1 MSNLEELIER
11 LCPDGVEYKT
21 LGDVATIS
29 RGGNFQKKDFTEQ
42 GKPCIHYGQI
52 YTRYG
57 LFTDKTLTFIN
68 DECFAKQKYAE
79 PNDIIMAVTSEN
91 IEDICKCIAWLGTE
105 KVAVSGHSAIIHHSL
120 DPKYLA
126 YFFHSQHFFNQK
138 RRLAHG
144 TKVMEVTPDT
154 LKSIQLPVPPL
165 EVQREIVR
173 ILDNFTFL
181 TAELAAELAA
191 RQKQYEYYRDLL
203 LNFENVHKGGTTAYS
218 IPGLA
223 EMLHGLCPEGVEFL
237 ATKDI
242 KTDSF
247 WLMPTTPK
255 FIDKGIKYITSKN
268 IKNGIIDFENVKFI
282 SDNDYKIIS
291 VNRPIKS
298 GDLLVTMIGTIGEAA
313 FYNGEEPLYG
323 QNLYLIRLNDGVI
336 NKKYYYYYLTM
347 PKIKNS
353 LISKKYASS
362 QGYIK
367 AGNLENLK
375 LPVPPLEVQQRIVDI
390 LDRFDSLCND
400 ISVGLPAEIEARQK
414 QYEYYR
420 DKLLTFKEL
429 KKEA

>member
-91 IEDICKCIAWLGTE
+91 IEDICKCVAWLGTE

-191 RQKQYEYYRDLL
+191 RQKQYEYYKVNLL
-203 LNFENVHKGGTTAYS
+203 LENNQSPNVTLNDIAINRDSQRKPVTSSKRESGNIPYYGASGIVDYVKDYIFDGDYLLVSEDGANLLARNTPIAFS
-218 IPGLA
+218 IQGKTWVNNHAHIL
-223 EMLHGLCPEGVEFL
+223 EFDNYYTRRYVEFYL
-237 ATKDI
+237 NSIDLTPYISGGAQPKLNQKNLNSI
-242 KTDSF
+242 KI
-247 WLMPTTPK
+247 P
-255 FIDKGIKYITSKN
+255 
-268 IKNGIIDFENVKFI
+268 
-282 SDNDYKIIS
+282 
-291 VNRPIKS
+291 
-298 GDLLVTMIGTIGEAA
+298 
-313 FYNGEEPLYG
+313 
-323 QNLYLIRLNDGVI
+323 
-336 NKKYYYYYLTM
+336 
-347 PKIKNS
+347 
-353 LISKKYASS
+353 
-362 QGYIK
+362 
-367 AGNLENLK
+367 
-375 LPVPPLEVQQRIVDI
+375 LPVLQEQQRIVGV

-400 ISVGLPAEIEARQK
+400 ISSGLPAEIEARQK

-420 DKLLTFKEL
+420 DKLLSFKEL

>member
-91 IEDICKCIAWLGTE
+91 IEDICKCVAWLGTE

-154 LKSIQLPVPPL
+154 LKSIKLPVPPL

-181 TAELAAELAA
+181 TTELAA
-191 RQKQYEYYRDLL
+191 RQKQYEYYRDFLL
-203 LNFENVHKGGTTAYS
+203 TFKSNESTILNERTNELELSGAIRWMKLGDICDVRDGT
-218 IPGLA
+218 
-223 EMLHGLCPEGVEFL
+223 H
-237 ATKDI
+237 
-242 KTDSF
+242 DS
-247 WLMPTTPK
+247 PK
-255 FIDKGIKYITSKN
+255 QTLNGKYLITSKN
-268 IKNGIIDFENVKFI
+268 IKNGTIDYAGSYFI
-282 SDNDYKIIS
+282 SNEDFDKINLRSKVEINDI
-291 VNRPIKS
+291 
-298 GDLLVTMIGTIGEAA
+298 LFTMIGTIGEIGLVK
-313 FYNGEEPLYG
+313 NEPDYA
-323 QNLYLIRLNDGVI
+323 
-336 NKKYYYYYLTM
+336 
-347 PKIKNS
+347 IKN
-353 LISKKYASS
+353 
-362 QGYIK
+362 
-367 AGNLENLK
+367 
-375 LPVPPLEVQQRIVDI
+375 
-390 LDRFDSLCND
+390 
-400 ISVGLPAEIEARQK
+400 VGLIKTNNELLSRFLKHYLKSK
-414 QYEYYR
+414 QV
-420 DKLLTFKEL
+420 
-429 KKEA
+429 KK